1 MADDRIYSKIFTER
15 NTQSNYH
22 EGHSIRFESRSRI
35 IFEILKAMVKGEITF
50 AVMVEYSKVFDAVDY
65 EILIT
70 KLYRLNFS

>member
-1 MADDRIYSKIFTER
+1 MTEFIVKYLLKE
-15 NTQSNYH
+15 TQSNYH
-22 EGHSIRFESRSRI
+22 EGHSIRSESRSRM

-50 AVMVEYSKVFDAVDY
+50 AVMVEYSKVFDVVDY